1 MVAVLLWGGVEEG
14 VGEGV
19 DRFEVGVGLEG
30 VGLDEVVGVGGG
42 GGVLDCGGVDVVG
55 FVFDGRGLV

>member
-1 MVAVLLWGGVEEG
+1 MVAVLLWVVVEEG

-19 DRFEVGVGLEG
+19 DKVGVGLEG

>member
-1 MVAVLLWGGVEEG
+1 MVAVLLWVVVEEG
-14 VGEGV
+14 VGEG
-19 DRFEVGVGLEG
+19 DDKVGVGLEG

>member
-1 MVAVLLWGGVEEG
+1 MVAVLLWGVVEEG

-19 DRFEVGVGLEG
+19 DKVGVGLEG

-42 GGVLDCGGVDVVG
+42 GGLLDCGGVDVVG